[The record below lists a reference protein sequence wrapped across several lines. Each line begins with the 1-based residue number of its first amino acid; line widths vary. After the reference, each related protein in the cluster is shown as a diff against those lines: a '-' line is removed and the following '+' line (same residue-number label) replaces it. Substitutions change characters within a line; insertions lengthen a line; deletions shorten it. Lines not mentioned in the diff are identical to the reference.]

1 MAVAQILNQ
10 FVANDVFWNF
20 ENGGLYVVYN
30 VRTDLLTLESEGFK
44 LFTICF
50 LLKVSPMNDV
60 IKFLEPV

>member
-30 VRTDLLTLESEGFK
+30 VRTDFLTLESEGFK
-44 LFTICF
+44 SFTICF
-50 LLKVSPMNDV
+50 LLKVSAMNDV
-60 IKFLEPV
+60 I

>member
-30 VRTDLLTLESEGFK
+30 VRTDFLTLKSEGFK
-44 LFTICF
+44 PFTICF
-50 LLKVSPMNDV
+50 LLKVSAMNDV
-60 IKFLEPV
+60 I